1 MMKRL
6 IILGAAFAMIA
17 NVANS
22 WELEG
27 TNQRISENATICWPS
42 TLNWC
47 MRSVNPDSP
56 GPVVGERV
64 EKNIPGEG
72 ISIGTITDIRSDD
85 DGNNRQINIDVIDI
99 EGNVYNESMNIE

>member
-1 MMKRL
+1 MMNRL

-42 TLNWC
+42 TLN
-47 MRSVNPDSP
+47 M
-56 GPVVGERV
+56 
-64 EKNIPGEG
+64 
-72 ISIGTITDIRSDD
+72 
-85 DGNNRQINIDVIDI
+85 
-99 EGNVYNESMNIE
+99 VYA